1 MGGGERRKWRPAC
14 IPRAVCGY
22 GSVATFHSC
31 CQPLATAGFQTWPDS
46 LKGWALWRAKSVQ
59 GTKAFEPG
67 SQPQKRLARL
77 PGQLGFQ
84 NIYPIVGTLIPM
96 VGNYCCHP
104 LGHPCR
110 DPGCLGWALLYFS
123 RVFKAIYRHIH
134 PSRGDYVIYV
144 RAQARLVHLNGW
156 RAK

>member
-22 GSVATFHSC
+22 GRVATFHSC
-31 CQPLATAGFQTWPDS
+31 CQLLATAGFQTWPDS

-96 VGNYCCHP
+96 VGKYCCHP

-110 DPGCLGWALLYFS
+110 DPGCLGWALS
-123 RVFKAIYRHIH
+123 
-134 PSRGDYVIYV
+134 PSWSME
-144 RAQARLVHLNGW
+144 ARDLSFPPRQGCRPSLQDTVSGQGNCWL
-156 RAK
+156 